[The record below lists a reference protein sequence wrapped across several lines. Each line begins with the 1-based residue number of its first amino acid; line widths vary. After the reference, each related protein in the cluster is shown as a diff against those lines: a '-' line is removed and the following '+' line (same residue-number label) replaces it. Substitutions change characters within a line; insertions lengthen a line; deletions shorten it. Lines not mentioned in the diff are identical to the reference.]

1 MEAWSPMEDLEKQI
15 EVFKK
20 SLEINDEKE
29 REKFIRDNLFG
40 LPVLL
45 IDILVRESLK
55 RMEKKK
61 SE

>member
-1 MEAWSPMEDLEKQI
+1 MEDLEKQI